1 MEMVLWTCSHSL
13 GQVDP
18 ATPSLS
24 TGWAWLMDGYE
35 WVSCVGG
42 GDNKVVVSLL
52 FPLSHFL

>member
-42 GDNKVVVSLL
+42 GGGG
-52 FPLSHFL
+52 